1 MTDRCGNA
9 LVAAALKR
17 SSGVEREGNM
27 GVIANGFVSFL
38 VTIIDVVQL
47 SMAPAAEH
55 EGRIILNH
63 F

>member
-1 MTDRCGNA
+1 M
-9 LVAAALKR
+9 AAALKR

-47 SMAPAAEH
+47 SMAPTAEH